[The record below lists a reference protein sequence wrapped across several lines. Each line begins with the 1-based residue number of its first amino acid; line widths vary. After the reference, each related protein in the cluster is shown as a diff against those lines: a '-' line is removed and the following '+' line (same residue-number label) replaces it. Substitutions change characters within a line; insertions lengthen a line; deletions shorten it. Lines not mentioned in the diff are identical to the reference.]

1 VQAKSGQRAKSA
13 GGDAFDIRVL
23 AFADT
28 QARSVQG
35 LQRIFGMDAATAQ
48 RIVDGVP
55 GVLRRSAPADEAY
68 SYRDALESIGA
79 TVVLEPAQG
88 ADPVPQPARRPGPPP
103 PPPAAS
109 LGRFE
114 PEPAVRNLMELSEPP
129 LPVPRPVKRAPSAD
143 LEYDVLAL
151 DDEPEEEIAAALRSL
166 GEPEPSANDVDPL
179 EAGEAN
185 RKALRAMRR
194 EEIELDSG
202 GAGDALDL
210 ALPAA
215 GQRREP
221 TGSHQRE
228 PAAREKTPTLQTEPV
243 RAPAEAHTVRTQR
256 NTQPKPEASG
266 QQRGPV
272 ISRAAVVEQPAQQAA
287 PTKSLALVQLLAAL
301 LVISLGVWL
310 DNSVLYGNASLFS
323 VIAHGLAIHQFG
335 LGVRGLFR

>member
-13 GGDAFDIRVL
+13 GGDAFDIRVV

-28 QARSVQG
+28 QARSIQG

-48 RIVDGVP
+48 RVVDGVP
-55 GVLRRSAPADEAY
+55 GVLRRSAPADEAF
-68 SYRDALESIGA
+68 SYRDALQSIGA

-109 LGRFE
+109 LGRSE
-114 PEPAVRNLMELSEPP
+114 REPAVRNLMDLSEPP

-143 LEYDVLAL
+143 LEYDVLAR
-151 DDEPEEEIAAALRSL
+151 DEPEEEIAAALRSL
-166 GEPEPSANDVDPL
+166 GEPEPSANDVDLL
-179 EAGEAN
+179 ESGDAN

-194 EEIELDSG
+194 EEIELDG
-202 GAGDALDL
+202 GSAGDALDL
-210 ALPAA
+210 ALPSA

-221 TGSHQRE
+221 TGSHMRE

-256 NTQPKPEASG
+256 VTNPKTEASG
-266 QQRGPV
+266 PQRGPV
-272 ISRAAVVEQPAQQAA
+272 MSRAAVVEQPIQPPAA
-287 PTKSLALVQLLAAL
+287 TKSLALAQLLAAL
-301 LVISLGVWL
+301 LVVGLGVWL

-323 VIAHGLAIHQFG
+323 VIAHGLAIQQFG

>member
-13 GGDAFDIRVL
+13 GGDAFDIRVV

-28 QARSVQG
+28 QARSIQG

-48 RIVDGVP
+48 RVVDGVP
-55 GVLRRSAPADEAY
+55 GVLRRAAPADEAY

-88 ADPVPQPARRPGPPP
+88 AAPIPQPARRPGPPP

-129 LPVPRPVKRAPSAD
+129 LPVARPVKRAPSAD
-143 LEYDVLAL
+143 LEYDVLAG
-151 DDEPEEEIAAALRSL
+151 DEPEEEIAAALRSL
-166 GEPEPSANDVDPL
+166 GEPEPSANDVDLL
-179 EAGEAN
+179 ESGEAS
-185 RKALRAMRR
+185 RKALRAVRR
-194 EEIELDSG
+194 EEIELDGG

-210 ALPAA
+210 ALPTA

-221 TGSHQRE
+221 TGSQMRE
-228 PAAREKTPTLQTEPV
+228 PAAPEKTPTLQTEPV
-243 RAPAEAHTVRTQR
+243 RTPAEAHTVRTQR
-256 NTQPKPEASG
+256 VTNPKTEASG
-266 QQRGPV
+266 PQRGPV
-272 ISRAAVVEQPAQQAA
+272 MSRAAVLEQPFQPAP
-287 PTKSLALVQLLAAL
+287 PTKSLALAQLLAAL
-301 LVISLGVWL
+301 LVVGLGVWL

-323 VIAHGLAIHQFG
+323 VIVHGLAIQQFG